1 VSFDAL
7 EGEFGHRQAGATYRR
22 RPGAY
27 GVALRDGLVLVV
39 DTPEGRF
46 LPGGAIDGEESVLE
60 ALRREVA
67 EETGYELVDAAP
79 IGMASQLMTT
89 RAAGE
94 AIEKVGHFFRV
105 ALLEEP
111 AGGGIEADHRARWV
125 PAQEAIATLA
135 EEASAWAVRRAVGE
149 I

>member
-1 VSFDAL
+1 VISDAVAAV
-7 EGEFGHRQAGATYRR
+7 FGQRLPAATYRR

-46 LPGGAIDGEESVLE
+46 LPGGAIDGEESVLD
-60 ALRREVA
+60 ALAREIA
-67 EETGYELVDAAP
+67 EETGYGLLDAAP
-79 IGMASQLMTT
+79 LGVASQLLTT
-89 RAAGE
+89 RTAGE

-105 ALLEEP
+105 ALSEQP
-111 AGGGIEADHRARWV
+111 AGGVIQVDHCARWV
-125 PAQEAIATLA
+125 PAHEAVATLT

-149 I
+149 T